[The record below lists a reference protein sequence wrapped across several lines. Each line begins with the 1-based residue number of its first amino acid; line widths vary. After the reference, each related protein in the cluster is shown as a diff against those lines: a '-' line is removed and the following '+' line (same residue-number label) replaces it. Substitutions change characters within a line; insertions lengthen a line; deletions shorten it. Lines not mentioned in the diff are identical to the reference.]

1 MTICV
6 YALIGR
12 TRTRLDLAGVTGEP
26 LRAVAAGHLAAI
38 AGEVRRMPA
47 PSIRNLRRYAAV
59 VEALASK
66 VPAVLPARFG
76 TVVSDPAELLFIL
89 RSRGATFR
97 GGLSHVR
104 GRCQMTI
111 HMFPE
116 SEYRVGVRSRSAE
129 PEYKAGVGV
138 PRRNRSRST
147 GTVAGVLRLQRG
159 TQYLRR
165 KMADHAADEA
175 IPPAIDA
182 AVRPYVKDREFER
195 RGGVVTIHHLV
206 PRATAS
212 KYRAAVER
220 AAEEHGMRLIVT
232 GPWPPYAFAATW

>member
-12 TRTRLDLAGVTGEP
+12 TRARFDLAGVTGEP
-26 LRAVAAGHLAAI
+26 LRAIAAGHIAAI

-59 VEALASK
+59 VAALTSR
-66 VPAVLPARFG
+66 VPAVLPTRFG
-76 TVVSDPAELLFIL
+76 TVVGDAAELLFIL
-89 RSRGATFR
+89 RSREATFR
-97 GGLSHVR
+97 AGLRHVR

-116 SEYRVGVRSRSAE
+116 SESRAPVRSRGAE
-129 PEYKAGVGV
+129 PEYEAGVGV
-138 PRRNRSRST
+138 RRRSRTRST

-165 KMADHAADEA
+165 KMAEHAADEA

-182 AVRPYVKDREFER
+182 AVRPYVKDHEFER

-206 PRATAS
+206 PCATAS